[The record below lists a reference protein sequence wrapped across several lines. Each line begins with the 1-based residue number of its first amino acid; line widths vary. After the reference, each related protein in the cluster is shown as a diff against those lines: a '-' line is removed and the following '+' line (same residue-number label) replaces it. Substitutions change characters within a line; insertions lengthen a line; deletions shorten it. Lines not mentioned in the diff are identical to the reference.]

1 MLAAFA
7 CALAWGCESQPEGR
21 TPALPASMQPA
32 RSTNANATPPAIPFD
47 SATPR
52 VRAKAVATWPHDT
65 GAYTQGLLVDGARLL
80 EGTGLEGHSELREV
94 QRQTGRV
101 ERRTPLPASLFGEGI
116 AVVGDRLYQLTWLG
130 GRGYIYRASTLA
142 PLDSFSYAGEGW
154 GLTSDGTRLYLSDG
168 SSRIRV
174 LDPNGM
180 VVERT
185 FEVKEAGRPVW
196 MLNELE
202 WISGELWANIYQ
214 TGWIARIDPRSGV
227 VLAWIDTSTLL
238 TPGERADVAT
248 RGGTANGIAY
258 DPATRRVL
266 ITGKRWPKLFE
277 LELASIGG
285 RSR

>member
-1 MLAAFA
+1 MVAAFA
-7 CALAWGCESQPEGR
+7 CVLAWGCESQPEGS

-94 QRQTGRV
+94 QR
-101 ERRTPLPASLFGEGI
+101 
-116 AVVGDRLYQLTWLG
+116 
-130 GRGYIYRASTLA
+130 GYIYGASTLA
-142 PLDSFSYAGEGW
+142 PLDSFSYTGEGW
-154 GLTSDGTRLYLSDG
+154 GLTSDGARLYLSDG

-214 TGWIARIDPRSGV
+214 TGWIARIDPRTGA

-285 RSR
+285 RSQ